1 MTTSS
6 ARPSA
11 RDRILSTA
19 TGLFNAHG
27 IRGVG
32 VDRIIAESGVAKAT
46 LYSHFR
52 CKDDLVLAY
61 LRATD
66 THWRG
71 ELTEAAEAAGPDPR
85 DRLTGVFDALSAAT
99 RRDGFRG
106 CAFTRT
112 AGETEPGTAAHTAT
126 AEHKR
131 AVRDWLTELAR
142 AAGAADPAR
151 LALRISLLVD
161 GAMAAAALEPRPEF
175 AEAAREAARVLIA
188 EACPARV

>member
-1 MTTSS
+1 MSGI
-6 ARPSA
+6 RPSA
-11 RDRILSTA
+11 HDRILSTA
-19 TGLFNAHG
+19 TELFNAHG

-52 CKDDLVLAY
+52 CKEDLVLAY
-61 LRATD
+61 LRTSD
-66 THWRG
+66 TFWRG
-71 ELTEAAEAAGPDPR
+71 ALTGAAKAAGPDPR
-85 DRLTGVFDALSAAT
+85 DQLTGLFDALSAAT
-99 RRDGFRG
+99 LRDGFRG

-112 AGETEPGTAAHTAT
+112 AGETEPGSAAHTAT

-131 AVRDWLTELAR
+131 TVRAWLTELAR
-142 AAGAADPAR
+142 AAGADDPAQ

-161 GAMAAAALEPRPEF
+161 GAMAAAALEPRPEI
-175 AEAAREAARVLIA
+175 AEAARNAARALIA

>member
-1 MTTSS
+1 MTMSR

-19 TGLFNAHG
+19 TELFKAHG

-61 LRATD
+61 LSATD

-85 DRLTGVFDALSAAT
+85 DQLTGVFDALSAAA

-112 AGETEPGTAAHTAT
+112 AGETEPG
-126 AEHKR
+126 
-131 AVRDWLTELAR
+131 
-142 AAGAADPAR
+142 
-151 LALRISLLVD
+151 
-161 GAMAAAALEPRPEF
+161 
-175 AEAAREAARVLIA
+175 
-188 EACPARV
+188 

>member
-1 MTTSS
+1 MSS
-6 ARPSA
+6 TRRPSA

-19 TGLFNAHG
+19 TELFDAHG
-27 IRGVG
+27 VRGVG

-52 CKDDLVLAY
+52 GKDELVQAY

-71 ELTEAAEAAGPDPR
+71 ALTEAAAAAGPDPR
-85 DRLTGVFDALSAAT
+85 DQLTGLFDALVAAT
-99 RRDGFRG
+99 VRDGFRG
-106 CAFTRT
+106 CAFVRT
-112 AGETEPGTAAHTAT
+112 GSESEPGTDTHAAT
-126 AEHKR
+126 AEHKQ
-131 AVRDWLTELAR
+131 AVRDWLTGLAR

-175 AEAAREAARVLIA
+175 AEAAREAARALVA

>member
-1 MTTSS
+1 MSS

-11 RDRILSTA
+11 HDRILSTA

-27 IRGVG
+27 VRGVG
-32 VDRIIAESGVAKAT
+32 VDRIIADSGVAKAT

-61 LRATD
+61 VRQTDKYWRAALRD
-66 THWRG
+66 
-71 ELTEAAEAAGPDPR
+71 AAEAAGPDPR
-85 DRLTGVFDALSAAT
+85 DQLVGLFDALREAT
-99 RRDGFRG
+99 ERDGFRG

-112 AGETEPGTAAHTAT
+112 AGETEPGSATHTAT

-131 AVRDWLTELAR
+131 AVRDWLTRLTR
-142 AAGAADPAR
+142 AAGAADPEL
-151 LALRISLLVD
+151 LALQISLLID
-161 GAMAAAALEPRPEF
+161 GAMAAAALEPRPEL
-175 AEAAREAARVLIA
+175 AEAAREATRALVA